1 MTAIQDFLELAG
13 VQDAA
18 GKAATLE
25 AYVDLLLQFNAS
37 MNLIGPM
44 DRELIVAELILDS
57 LVPAFV
63 WPAGKTAVDVGSGAG
78 LPGIPLAVA
87 FPEVQFCLVEPRKK
101 RAQFLKIAAHRLGL
115 KNIEVFEKRIEDL
128 PPRSFDIA
136 TSKAVFQPV
145 EFLDVMGH
153 WVGSGGAL
161 ISMCAADAQAELEN
175 FAQKM
180 ALKKRAEIPDSS
192 EKTQKKSDIQRAVY
206 VWEKP

>member
-13 VQDAA
+13 IQDAPD
-18 GKAATLE
+18 KAVKLE
-25 AYVDLLLQFNAS
+25 AYVDLLLQFNTS

-44 DRELIVAELILDS
+44 SRELIIAELILDS

-87 FPEVQFCLVEPRKK
+87 FPDVQFCLVEPRKK
-101 RAQFLKIAAHRLGL
+101 RAQFLKIAAHRLEL
-115 KNIEVFEKRIEDL
+115 KNVEVFEKRIEDL
-128 PPRSFDIA
+128 PIRSFDIA
-136 TSKAVFQPV
+136 TSKAVFLPV
-145 EFLDVMGH
+145 EFLDVMGA

-161 ISMCAADAQAELEN
+161 ISMCAADAEPELEE
-175 FAQKM
+175 FALKM

-206 VWEKP
+206 VWGKP

>member
-13 VQDAA
+13 IQGAA
-18 GKAATLE
+18 DKSAVLE
-25 AYVDLLLQFNAS
+25 TYVDLLLQFNAS

-44 DRELIVAELILDS
+44 SRELIVAELILDS

-63 WPAGKTAVDVGSGAG
+63 WPPGKTAVDVGSGAG

-87 FPEVQFCLVEPRKK
+87 FPDVQFCLVEPRKK

-115 KNIEVFEKRIEDL
+115 KNVEVFEKRIEDM
-128 PPRSFDIA
+128 PTRSFDIA

-153 WVGSGGAL
+153 WIGSGGSL
-161 ISMCAADAQAELEN
+161 ISMCAADAAPELEE

>member
-1 MTAIQDFLELAG
+1 MAVIQDFLELADI
-13 VQDAA
+13 QDAA
-18 GKAATLE
+18 DKSATLE

-44 DRELIVAELILDS
+44 GRELIIDELILDS
-57 LVPAFV
+57 LVPAFI

-87 FPEVQFCLVEPRKK
+87 FPDVRFCLVEPRKK

-115 KNIEVFEKRIEDL
+115 NNIEVFEKRIEDM
-128 PPRSFDIA
+128 PIRSFDIA

-145 EFLDVMGH
+145 EFLDMMGP
-153 WVGSGGAL
+153 WVNNGGAL
-161 ISMCAADAQAELEN
+161 ISMCAADAEPELEA

-180 ALKKRAEIPDSS
+180 ALKKRAEISDSS